1 MAKPFE
7 KAVTILEYDKILSLL
22 AGQCAVEAGKEK
34 ILTLRPEGDFSR
46 VVRLQKETAAAK
58 RICALKGAPS
68 LSAHPSI
75 PSILE
80 RAEKGAVLNPAELL
94 RVGSLLR
101 SVDAAHR
108 YGEGMVA
115 EDAVLGEVFRR
126 LLPDRGLDHEIHRC
140 ILSEDS
146 LADDASP
153 ALYSIRRKKTS
164 CSAKIRDSLQHYIS
178 GAYGTFLQENI
189 ITFRNSRYV
198 IPVKSEYKNEI
209 KGLIHDTSASGATVF
224 IEPLSVVELNNQ
236 IKLLEGEEKD
246 EIERILSMLSQRVAG
261 FCDAL
266 SLDFYNVVELSI
278 IFARAELSYKMEGV
292 EPKISEK
299 GELVFNRARHP
310 LLDRRT
316 AVPISLSLG
325 KDFDTLVITGPNT
338 GGKTVTL
345 KTIGLLAMMA
355 QTGLHVPAEEAV
367 LPVYPDILA
376 DIGDEQ
382 SIEQSLSTFSAHIVN
397 IISML
402 EAAKPSCLMLF
413 DELGSGTDPVEGA
426 ALAESILETVR
437 SKGVKCAATT
447 HYAELKTYA
456 LETDGVENASCEFD
470 ISTLR
475 PTYRLIIGTPGRS
488 NAFLIST
495 RLGLPEDIISKAENL
510 IKAENRRF
518 ESVVGKLEAERVSME
533 KDREEAKKL
542 LAEAQRAREEAMK
555 EREGLL
561 EGAEKELERA
571 KKEALRLVKSAHAL
585 SDSTFEKL
593 EELQKKALRDKAQED
608 LEEERR
614 KLRLTL
620 RGAEDRISSTISS
633 PREENEDYTLP
644 RALVVGDRVFVT
656 KVGKEGVVEKLNG
669 SDATVSLGN
678 MRMKIPV
685 STLRLITELK
695 KGQKEKKKGSVTSS
709 PRSHT
714 SNSVDVRGLVT
725 DDAWFVVDK
734 YLDDVILVGYE
745 SVTVIHGKGTGALK
759 AGLWRYFKKDPRI
772 KSFRLGLYGEGDGG
786 VTILEMKK

>member
-1 MAKPFE
+1 MKPFE
-7 KAVTILEYDKILSLL
+7 KAVDILEYRKILSRL
-22 AGQCAVEAGKEK
+22 AGCCSVEAGKEK
-34 ILTLRPEGDFSR
+34 IFTLLPEQDRER
-46 VVRLQKETAAAK
+46 VLRLQKETAAAK
-58 RICALKGAPS
+58 RMLALKGGPS
-68 LSAHPSI
+68 LSAHPQI
-75 PSILE
+75 PGILE
-80 RAEKGAVLNPAELL
+80 RAEKGAVLNPVELL
-94 RVGSLLR
+94 RVGALLR
-101 SVDAAHR
+101 SVDSAHR
-108 YGEGMVA
+108 YGENMVG
-115 EDAVLGEVFRR
+115 EDSVLGEIFRR

-146 LADDASP
+146 IADDASP
-153 ALYSIRRKKTS
+153 ALFSIRRKITS
-164 CSAKIRDSLQHYIS
+164 CSAKIRDALQHYIS

-189 ITFRNSRYV
+189 ITFRNSRFV

-236 IKLLEGEEKD
+236 IKILEGEEKE
-246 EIERILSMLSQRVAG
+246 EIERILALLSQRVSA

-266 SLDFYNVVELSI
+266 RLDFYNVVELSV
-278 IFARAELSYKMEGV
+278 IFARAELSYKMDAI
-292 EPKISEK
+292 EPQISK
-299 GELVFNRARHP
+299 TGELSFTKAKHP
-310 LLDRRT
+310 LLDPKI
-316 AVPISLSLG
+316 AVPISLTLG
-325 KDFDTLVITGPNT
+325 KEFDTLVITGPNT

-355 QTGLHVPAEEAV
+355 QTGLQIPAEEAV
-367 LPVYPDILA
+367 LPVYPEILA

-402 EAAKPSCLMLF
+402 DSAVPGALMLF

-437 SKGVKCAATT
+437 AKGVKCAATT

-470 ISTLR
+470 ISTLK

-495 RLGLPEDIISKAENL
+495 KLGLSREIIEKAEHL

-533 KDREEAKKL
+533 KDRETAKRML
-542 LAEAQRAREEAMK
+542 QEAQKAHEEAMK

-561 EGAEKELERA
+561 AGAEKEMERA
-571 KKEALRLVKSAHAL
+571 KKEALRLVKSARAL
-585 SDSTFEKL
+585 SDSTIEKL
-593 EELQKKALRDKAQED
+593 EEMQKKALRDREQKD

-620 RGAEDRISSTISS
+620 RGEEDRISLTVS
-633 PREENEDYTLP
+633 RKMEEEEDYTPP
-644 RALVVGDRVFVT
+644 RPFKVGDFVLVS
-656 KVGKEGVVEKLNG
+656 KVGKEGVIEKIQGEEASVL
-669 SDATVSLGN
+669 VGN
-678 MRMKIPV
+678 LRMKMPL
-685 STLRLITELK
+685 STLRLITK
-695 KGQKEKKKGSVTSS
+695 QKQKGTKQKGSVKTS

-759 AGLWRYFKKDPRI
+759 AGLWRFFKKDPRI
-772 KSFRLGLYGEGDGG
+772 ASFRLGLYGEGDGG

>member
-1 MAKPFE
+1 M
-7 KAVTILEYDKILSLL
+7 
-22 AGQCAVEAGKEK
+22 
-34 ILTLRPEGDFSR
+34 
-46 VVRLQKETAAAK
+46 
-58 RICALKGAPS
+58 
-68 LSAHPSI
+68 
-75 PSILE
+75 
-80 RAEKGAVLNPAELL
+80 
-94 RVGSLLR
+94 
-101 SVDAAHR
+101 
-108 YGEGMVA
+108 
-115 EDAVLGEVFRR
+115 
-126 LLPDRGLDHEIHRC
+126 
-140 ILSEDS
+140 
-146 LADDASP
+146 ADDASP
-153 ALYSIRRKKTS
+153 ALYSIRRKMTS

-209 KGLIHDTSASGATVF
+209 KGLIHDTSSSGATVF

-246 EIERILSMLSQRVAG
+246 EIERILAALSQRVAG

-266 SLDFYNVVELSI
+266 SLDFYNVVELSV

-345 KTIGLLAMMA
+345 KTVGLLAMMA
-355 QTGLHVPAEEAV
+355 QTGLHVPAEEAT

-437 SKGVKCAATT
+437 NKGVKCAATT

-456 LETDGVENASCEFD
+456 LETEGVENASCEFD

-495 RLGLPEDIISKAENL
+495 RLGLPEDVITKAENL

-620 RGAEDRISSTISS
+620 RGAEDRISATISA
-633 PREENEDYTLP
+633 PRVENDDYTLP
-644 RALVVGDRVFVT
+644 RKLVPGDRVFVT
-656 KVGKEGVVEKLNG
+656 KVGKEGVVEKLHG

>member
-1 MAKPFE
+1 MKPFE
-7 KAVTILEYDKILSLL
+7 KAADTLEYNKILSRL
-22 AGQCAVEAGKEK
+22 AGCCSVEAGKEK
-34 ILTLRPEGDFSR
+34 ILTLLPESDRER
-46 VVRLQKETAAAK
+46 VLRLQKETAAAK
-58 RICALKGAPS
+58 RMIALKGGPS
-68 LSAHPSI
+68 LSAHPLI
-75 PSILE
+75 PAILE
-80 RAEKGAVLNPAELL
+80 RAEKGAVLNPLELL
-94 RVGSLLR
+94 RVGALLR
-101 SVDAAHR
+101 SVDGAHR
-108 YGEGMVA
+108 YGEKMAG
-115 EDAVLGEVFRR
+115 EDGVLGEIFRR
-126 LLPDRGLDHEIHRC
+126 LLPDRGLEHEIHRC

-146 LADDASP
+146 IADDASA
-153 ALYSIRRKKTS
+153 ALYAIRRKKVS
-164 CSAKIRDSLQHYIS
+164 CSTKIRDSLQHYIS

-224 IEPLSVVELNNQ
+224 IEPISVVELNNQ
-236 IKLLEGEEKD
+236 IKILEGEEKE
-246 EIERILSMLSQRVAG
+246 EIERILHSLSQRVSG

-266 SLDFYNVVELSI
+266 RLDFYNVVELSV
-278 IFARAELSYKMEGV
+278 IFARAELAYKMDAV
-292 EPKISEK
+292 EPVISQN
-299 GELVFNRARHP
+299 GQLSFVRAKHP
-310 LLDRRT
+310 LLDPKI
-316 AVPISLSLG
+316 AVPISLTLG
-325 KDFDTLVITGPNT
+325 IDFDTLVITGPNT

-345 KTIGLLAMMA
+345 KTIGLLSMMA
-355 QTGLHVPAEEAV
+355 QTGLQIPAEEAV
-367 LPVYPDILA
+367 LPVYPEILA

-402 EAAKPSCLMLF
+402 DSAIPGALMLF

-426 ALAESILETVR
+426 ALAEAILENVR
-437 SKGVKCAATT
+437 TKGAKCAATT

-470 ISTLR
+470 ISTLK

-495 RLGLPEDIISKAENL
+495 KLGLPEEIIKKAQYL
-510 IKAENRRF
+510 VKAENRRF

-533 KDREEAKKL
+533 KDREKAEKL
-542 LAEAQRAREEAMK
+542 LLEAEKAREDALK

-561 EGAEKELERA
+561 LGAEKEMERA
-571 KKEALRLVKSAHAL
+571 KKEALRLVKSARAL

-593 EELQKKALRDKAQED
+593 EEMQKKALRDREQKD

-620 RGAEDRISSTISS
+620 RGEEDRISMTVSRGEEKEEEYTP
-633 PREENEDYTLP
+633 PRPLCQ
-644 RALVVGDRVFVT
+644 GDRVLVA
-656 KVGKEGVVEKLNG
+656 KVGKEGVIEKIQG
-669 SDATVSLGN
+669 TDATVLVEN
-678 MRMKIPV
+678 LRMKVPL
-685 STLRLITELK
+685 STLRLMTKTAK
-695 KGQKEKKKGSVTSS
+695 KPAKQKGGVSTS
-709 PRSHT
+709 PRNHT

-734 YLDDVILVGYE
+734 YLDDVVMVGYE

-772 KSFRLGLYGEGDGG
+772 RSFRLGLYGEGDGG

>member
-1 MAKPFE
+1 MATKPFE
-7 KAVTILEYDKILSLL
+7 KAVTILEYDKILTILASL
-22 AGQCAVEAGKEK
+22 CSVEAGKEK
-34 ILTLRPEGDFSR
+34 ILTLRPEGDFQR
-46 VVRLQKETAAAK
+46 VIRLQKETAAAK

-75 PSILE
+75 PSILD
-80 RAEKGAVLNPAELL
+80 RATKGAVLNPTELL
-94 RVGSLLR
+94 RVGSLLH

-108 YGEGMVA
+108 YGEGMA
-115 EDAVLGEVFRR
+115 GEDGVLGEIFRR
-126 LLPDRGLDHEIHRC
+126 LLPERGLDREIHRC
-140 ILSEDS
+140 ILSEDT

-153 ALYSIRRKKTS
+153 ALFSIRRKMIACAS
-164 CSAKIRDSLQHYIS
+164 KIRESLQHYIS

-224 IEPLSVVELNNQ
+224 IEPISVVELNNQ

-246 EIERILSMLSQRVAG
+246 EIERILAALSRRVAD
-261 FCDAL
+261 FADAL
-266 SLDFYNVVELSI
+266 SLNFYNIVELSV

-310 LLDRRT
+310 LLERST

-325 KDFDTLVITGPNT
+325 KEFDTLVITGPNT

-355 QTGLHVPAEEAV
+355 QTGLHVPAEEAI

-382 SIEQSLSTFSAHIVN
+382 SIEQSLSTFSSHIVN

-402 EAAKPSCLMLF
+402 DAAKPSCLMLF

-426 ALAESILETVR
+426 ALAEAILETVR
-437 SKGVKCAATT
+437 AKGVKCAATT

-456 LETDGVENASCEFD
+456 LETQGVENASCEFD

-475 PTYRLIIGTPGRS
+475 PTYRLITGTPGRS

-495 RLGLPEDIISKAENL
+495 RLGLAEDIISKAENL

-533 KDREEAKKL
+533 KDRDEARKM
-542 LAEAQRAREEAMK
+542 LAEAQRARDEALQ

-561 EGAEKELERA
+561 ADAEKELERA
-571 KKEALRLVKSAHAL
+571 KKEALRLIKSSRAL
-585 SDSTFEKL
+585 ADSTFEKL
-593 EELQKKALRDKAQED
+593 EELQKKAQRDKAQED

-620 RGAEDRISSTISS
+620 RGAEDRVSMTVSSK
-633 PREENEDYTLP
+633 EEGDDYTLP
-644 RALVVGDRVFVT
+644 RPLAVGDRVFVT
-656 KVGKEGVVEKLNG
+656 KARKEGVIEKIQG
-669 SDATVSLGN
+669 MEVTVSLGN
-678 MRMKIPV
+678 LRMKTPV

-695 KGQKEKKKGSVTSS
+695 KGQKEKKKGSVSTS
-709 PRSHT
+709 PRNHT

-734 YLDDVILVGYE
+734 YLDDVVLVGFD